1 MANGQSPKETWD
13 NLAVAEVRCIVCK
26 GANKVRPSCLI
37 LGIWP
42 RSRAGI
48 LLLSHHLS
56 SPLCNLWTV
65 TGGFPAAALIS
76 VCLSFSISYPRSE
89 ASSLCL
95 EGRDAEWKTRP
106 ARNNRLS
113 VAEETSGCQP
123 TYSGVCRVSPPC
135 RDLRCAALTALSHSC
150 EPTTLLSTTEVRVTA
165 VWPKTISKFRF
176 YSWTTLNFEGFTLKC
191 FHTGTCCRTRI

>member
-1 MANGQSPKETWD
+1 MNLFWHWYAETMVLFLNNEIIKKWKQIETKTPGPKTITQLSSLMAPELSCVVASGQSPKETWD
-13 NLAVAEVRCIVCK
+13 NLAKVEVHSIVCNR
-26 GANKVRPSCLI
+26 ANKVQSSCLI
-37 LGIWP
+37 LDIWP

-76 VCLSFSISYPRSE
+76 VCLSFSISYP
-89 ASSLCL
+89 ASPRL

-113 VAEETSGCQP
+113 VAG
-123 TYSGVCRVSPPC
+123 
-135 RDLRCAALTALSHSC
+135 
-150 EPTTLLSTTEVRVTA
+150 
-165 VWPKTISKFRF
+165 
-176 YSWTTLNFEGFTLKC
+176 
-191 FHTGTCCRTRI
+191 